1 MNARTTGRVVLEVL
15 GWWAG
20 LTLLWQVLIS
30 TADTLEWVV
39 GASAALVGALAAR
52 ATRRAVGD
60 R

>member
-1 MNARTTGRVVLEVL
+1 MNARTTGRVVLKVL

-20 LTLLWQVLIS
+20 LTLLWQVFIS

-52 ATRRAVGD
+52 AARRAVGA

>member
-15 GWWAG
+15 GWWVG
-20 LTLLWQVLIS
+20 LTLLWQVFIS

-52 ATRRAVGD
+52 AARRAVGA